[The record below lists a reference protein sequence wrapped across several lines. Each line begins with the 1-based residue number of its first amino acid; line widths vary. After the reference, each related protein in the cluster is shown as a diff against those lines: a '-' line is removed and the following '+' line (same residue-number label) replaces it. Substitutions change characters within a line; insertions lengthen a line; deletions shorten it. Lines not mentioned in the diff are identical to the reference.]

1 VPRLEGCAY
10 IRRHL
15 LKIVVLSA
23 LGVSRRDRAVVSR
36 PAAAA
41 VFLASGQRGGFAIA
55 QLTIGAVKRRLMANG

>member
-15 LKIVVLSA
+15 LKIVVPSA
-23 LGVSRRDRAVVSR
+23 LVEAASSAAGIARLFHV

-41 VFLASGQRGGFAIA
+41 DFPDLWATGRNMLLAR
-55 QLTIGAVKRRLMANG
+55 